1 MDREISVNIK
11 NLSKTFHLLED
22 KKFTLKSLVA
32 SFFNQGK
39 KHKFKAL
46 SNINLEIYKGEFF
59 GIAGNNGSGKSTLLK
74 LIAGIFEGDEG
85 SQVEYAGRLVPFL
98 ELGVGFNPELTGKEN
113 IFLNGTILGMS
124 IKFLKSKFNEIVEFA
139 EIGPYINMPVKNYSS
154 GMQIRLAFSIAI
166 QSNADIYLLDE
177 VFGVGDHK
185 FQKKSLSK
193 IIELKKSGKTAII
206 VSHSRSIFE
215 TYCDRM
221 CVLENGTIK
230 YIGEPK
236 SICTSYFG

>member
-1 MDREISVNIK
+1 MNKEISVSIK
-11 NLSKTFHLLED
+11 NLSKTFHLLEN
-22 KKFTLKSLVA
+22 KKFTLKSLFV
-32 SFFNQGK
+32 SLFNQGR

-46 SNINLEIYKGEFF
+46 DNVNLDIYKGEFF

-74 LIAGIFEGDEG
+74 LIAGIFEGDKG
-85 SQVEYAGRLVPFL
+85 SKIEYAGRLVPFL

-113 IFLNGTILGMS
+113 IFLNGTILGMN
-124 IKFLKSKFNEIVEFA
+124 IKFLKTKFDEIVNFA

-177 VFGVGDHK
+177 IFGVGDHE
-185 FQKKSLSK
+185 FQKKSLNK
-193 IIELKKSGKTAII
+193 IIELKNSGKTAII
-206 VSHSRSIFE
+206 VSHSRSVLE
-215 TYCDRM
+215 NYCDRM
-221 CVLENGTIK
+221 CVLENGSIK

-236 SICTSYFG
+236 SICKRYFG